1 MKQLL
6 RKFDFHNFQSKNSLL
21 LEIFFSVITSSDSL
35 FFFKKRMETMFSIT
49 NHFIRT
55 KQLQFMTGFTLLKIN
70 RLIVKLET
78 FFNSRLFKMKAL
90 GR

>member
-1 MKQLL
+1 
-6 RKFDFHNFQSKNSLL
+6 
-21 LEIFFSVITSSDSL
+21 
-35 FFFKKRMETMFSIT
+35 MFSMT
-49 NHFIRT
+49 KHFIRT
-55 KQLQFMTGFTLLKIN
+55 KQPQFMTGFTLLKIN

>member
-1 MKQLL
+1 ML
-6 RKFDFHNFQSKNSLL
+6 
-21 LEIFFSVITSSDSL
+21 
-35 FFFKKRMETMFSIT
+35 SIT
-49 NHFIRT
+49 KHLIRT
-55 KQLQFMTGFTLLKIN
+55 KQPQFMTGFTLLKIN